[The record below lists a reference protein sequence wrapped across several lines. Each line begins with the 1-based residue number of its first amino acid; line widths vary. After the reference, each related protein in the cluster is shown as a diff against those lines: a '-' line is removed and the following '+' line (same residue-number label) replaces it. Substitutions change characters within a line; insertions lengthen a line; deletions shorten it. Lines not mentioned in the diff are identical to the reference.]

1 MLFAKSNGEGLQ
13 VKRKFRT
20 RAVFL
25 ITVWI
30 LLLAVS
36 LSLLS
41 ILLATFNS
49 NPQSQSIVS
58 LSWAGYIIAKD
69 FVNPQLEVIAIN
81 ASWIVPKVNASAGDG
96 RSSAW
101 IGIGG
106 QSDKTLIQVG
116 TEHNSLGGQ
125 ENYYVWYELLPD
137 FAVRVTDIAVSP
149 EDTIVASI
157 TLINSDTNQWNI
169 QISDVTNGQA
179 FSSNVI
185 YNSTRSSGEWIL
197 ERPNVNNQIST
208 LSDFGNITFRD
219 CYININHLTG
229 TIAKFPFSKIQ
240 MRNSQIAQL
249 TSVST
254 LSADG
259 SSFTVSYQRGS

>member
-1 MLFAKSNGEGLQ
+1 MVEGLQ
-13 VKRKFRT
+13 AKRKFRN

-25 ITVWI
+25 ITVWT
-30 LLLAVS
+30 LLLVVS

-49 NPQSQSIVS
+49 NPQSHSIVS
-58 LSWAGYIIAKD
+58 LSWAGYIISKNST
-69 FVNPQLEVIAIN
+69 NPQLEIIAIS

-96 RSSAW
+96 YSAAW

-116 TEHNSLGGQ
+116 TEHTSLGGQ

-137 FAVRVTDIAVSP
+137 FAVRLNDIAPSP
-149 EDTIVASI
+149 GDTIVASI
-157 TLINSDTNQWNI
+157 TLINSDKNQWNI

-179 FSSNVI
+179 FRNNVI

-197 ERPNVNNQIST
+197 ERPTVSNQIST
-208 LSDFGNITFRD
+208 LSDFGNITFSD
-219 CYININHLTG
+219 CFVNINHVTG

-240 MRNSQIAQL
+240 MRNNQIAQL
-249 TSVST
+249 TSVSN

-259 SSFTVSYQRGS
+259 SSFTASYQRGS